1 MDIFPTIVDIVGID
15 DSNMI
20 RPIDGISLLPI
31 LNTTLEKREV
41 KIPFRFKNKG
51 ALIDNNIKLVV
62 TNLNEMKF
70 ELYNL
75 KNDPKESN
83 NIADTN
89 SELFMT
95 MKDEYLKWNETVN
108 SSIIGKDYAEKIVLN
123 QPESRFW
130 WFDKGY
136 KNYLKEFL
144 KRPEYEQRIKKG
156 LKKE

>member
-1 MDIFPTIVDIVGID
+1 MELVYYQFDN
-15 DSNMI
+15 S
-20 RPIDGISLLPI
+20 
-31 LNTTLEKREV
+31 EKREV
-41 KIPFRFKNKG
+41 KIQFRFKNKG

-123 QPESRFW
+123 QPESLLV
-130 WFDKGY
+130 FDKGY
-136 KNYLKEFL
+136 KNYLKNF
-144 KRPEYEQRIKKG
+144 KTRYEQRIKRA
-156 LKKE
+156 KKNG